1 MPAQPTPDPL
11 LCEADAAQFLG
22 VKPTTLQ
29 VWRCTKR
36 YPLPFI
42 KVGRLVRYRQSAL
55 ASFLQS
61 RTHGEVTA

>member
-1 MPAQPTPDPL
+1 MQIQTTQDPL
-11 LCEADAAQFLG
+11 LSEVEAAQFLG

-42 KVGRLVRYRQSAL
+42 KIGRLVRYRQSNLDA
-55 ASFLQS
+55 FLVL
-61 RTHGEVTA
+61 RTRGE